1 MCRVYSVFWSQGR
14 MLRNV
19 LVCGEGREG
28 THILCFTVVLL
39 CVDAVVTVH
48 FDLDHVGLERLL
60 PVLLLQ
66 W

>member
-1 MCRVYSVFWSQGR
+1 

-19 LVCGEGREG
+19 LVCSEGRKG
-28 THILCFTVVLL
+28 THVLCFTVVLL
-39 CVDAVVTVH
+39 CVDAVVAVH

-66 W
+66 R